1 MRSPLVA
8 CVLCCLP
15 VLAIAQDAKQP
26 QFEFQDE
33 TYELAFAQ
41 ATQFEAINEYIPAG
55 ETLEDWS
62 SLIAIR
68 LYNGR
73 RDYRELAGRLV
84 QALNQKNPLARAAIH
99 GSSDGKRTM
108 VDFITW
114 DLDAEITEFN
124 VFIYQVGPDGNSV
137 LAQQYAER
145 VEGKEEGLEFMLEL
159 KDRRMQLLEDVGTFK
174 FPALR
179 KK

>member
-1 MRSPLVA
+1 MRSLLLTCA
-8 CVLCCLP
+8 FFCLP
-15 VLAIAQDAKQP
+15 ALALAQEDKKP

-55 ETLEDWS
+55 ESLEDWS

-68 LYNGR
+68 IYNGR

-84 QALNQKNPLARAAIH
+84 QALKQKNPLARAAIH

-137 LAQQYAER
+137 LAHQYAER
-145 VEGKEEGLEFMLEL
+145 VEGKEEGLEFMRKL
-159 KDRRMQLLEDVGTFK
+159 KDRRMKLLADVGK
-174 FPALR
+174 FQFPMLQT
-179 KK
+179 K